1 MKKVIDISDY
11 SENLD
16 WNAIAQNEDGVIIK
30 ISEGRTPAE
39 MFEEHLENALG
50 HGIEWGV
57 YCLSHAQT
65 TERAEEEAQRV
76 IDILNSYGKPPLYVW
91 FDIEPEMASMV
102 DADDLTAIASAFVSE
117 CNANGF
123 DCGIYGNYS
132 TLESLHT
139 DWLAKYVPYWSAE
152 PGSYECDFKEDHPEL
167 NVKVWQY
174 EFDNTDYNG
183 VVDKNEWWE
192 S

>member
-16 WNAIAQNEDGVIIK
+16 WDAIAQNEDGVIIK
-30 ISEGRTPAE
+30 ISEGRTASS
-39 MFEEHLENALG
+39 MFVEHVENAIA
-50 HGIEWGV
+50 HGLEWGV

-65 TERAEEEAQRV
+65 TERAEEEAQKV
-76 IDILNSYGKPPLYVW
+76 TDLLTDYGAPPLYVW
-91 FDIEPEMASMV
+91 FDIEPEMACRV

-123 DCGIYGNYS
+123 VCGIYGNYT
-132 TLESLHT
+132 TLATIHT
-139 DWLAKYVPYWSAE
+139 DWLADYVPYWSAE
-152 PGSYECDFKEDHPEL
+152 PGSYQCDFKEDYPNL
-167 NVKVWQY
+167 KVKMWQY
-174 EFDNTDYNG
+174 EFDNTDYGG
-183 VVDKNEWWE
+183 VVDRNEWWE